1 MKMTIRMFFCS
12 VLLFSAGTVFA
23 AGQQQTPASTRNAR
37 YFESL
42 TANLIQEVRRVQDD
56 NAELSIQ
63 VAELQRKLREV
74 TARNEEM
81 AQEMQKMR
89 RQFAVES
96 EAREA
101 QMREIAEQLRKLAS
115 APPPPPPPPPVT
127 KKESAPPRDSGR
139 YEIFEVP
146 RGGTLSAIAS
156 AFNVSVQ
163 DIMKANNLKND
174 RLAVGQK
181 LKIPIK

>member
-115 APPPPPPPPPVT
+115 APPPPPPPVT